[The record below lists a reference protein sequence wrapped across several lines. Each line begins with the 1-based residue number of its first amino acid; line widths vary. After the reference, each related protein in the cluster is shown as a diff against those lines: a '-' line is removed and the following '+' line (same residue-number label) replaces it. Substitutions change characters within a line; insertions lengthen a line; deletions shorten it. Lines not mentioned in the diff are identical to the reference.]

1 MWEVICEFFKM
12 FFIAVGIVL
21 SQALTHILVKEIC
34 EQRGKEFRSD
44 SVFLIWAVIFALI
57 WTIA

>member
-34 EQRGKEFRSD
+34 EQRGKEFD
-44 SVFLIWAVIFALI
+44 KGCVLWIWAVIFALVWVI
-57 WTIA
+57 V